1 MIAVEKTELKEVKT
15 TVYKARDGKEFDN
28 EYECENYENETYF
41 NKLWKALEAEYMRCG
56 LPFIE
61 GYDNFELFSFKYTE
75 KNKYNVGDF
84 LDLLVSNT
92 FCCQTNTITKDLT
105 LIQPVVSVREYLQDV
120 NFEENKI
127 YIFGIKYSY
136 NNFDYYNKAFER
148 THYRIFSERDFQEE
162 FDRSLLKYYFI
173 FRNPKSMEDIQWKL

>member
-1 MIAVEKTELKEVKT
+1 MIAVEKTVVKEVKT
-15 TVYKARDGKEFDN
+15 TVYKARDGKEFDD
-28 EYECENYENETYF
+28 EYECEKYENQTYF
-41 NKLWKALEAEYMRCG
+41 NILWKALEAKYLRCG

-92 FCCQTNTITKDLT
+92 YCCRTNTITKDLS
-105 LIQPVVSVREYLQDV
+105 LIQPIVNVREYLQDV

-136 NNFDYYNKAFER
+136 DFAGNRSGYDR
-148 THYRIFSERDFQEE
+148 THYRIFTEKDFQEE
-162 FDRSLLKYYFI
+162 FNRSILRYYSI
-173 FRNPKSMEDIQWKL
+173 FRNPISMEDIKWKL

>member
-28 EYECENYENETYF
+28 EYECEKYESQTYF
-41 NKLWKALEAEYMRCG
+41 NELWKTLEAKYLRCG

-61 GYDNFELFSFKYTE
+61 GYDKFALFSFKYTE
-75 KNKYNVGDF
+75 KNKYNVVDF
-84 LDLLVSNT
+84 LDLLVSNNY
-92 FCCQTNTITKDLT
+92 CCQTNTINKDLS
-105 LIQPVVSVREYLQDV
+105 LIQPVVNVREYLQDV

-127 YIFGIKYSY
+127 YIFGIKYSQDFG
-136 NNFDYYNKAFER
+136 NFNKAFER

-162 FDRSLLKYYFI
+162 FNKSLLKYYYI
-173 FRNPKSMEDIQWKL
+173 FRNPIPMEDIKWKL